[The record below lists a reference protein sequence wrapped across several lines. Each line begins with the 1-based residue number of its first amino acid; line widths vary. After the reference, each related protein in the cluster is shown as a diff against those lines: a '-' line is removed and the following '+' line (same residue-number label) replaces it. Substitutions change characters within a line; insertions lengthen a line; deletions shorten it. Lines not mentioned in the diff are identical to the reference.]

1 MKQKKIQ
8 LSLLL
13 AGLLMAQPVQSKAE
27 TDITNSGEGTAIG
40 YFNYNIGGND
50 HPPPYAPGVVTGPIA
65 SPTLFS
71 IQGLPA
77 QVKGFPMLTKNFFST
92 AKHDVT
98 IGCSRGT
105 KIIYNGADINKRKG
119 VKERKISFSFNG
131 ISEGEVVGAITI
143 QSRKNKADE
152 VDFPTLIHDASNYI
166 NDVDELKGYN
176 ITLLSLTEALTYT
189 LGVDTKTAGYAL
201 SPFVSGFINGPAGVL
216 SGLASGASKS
226 GGVTVPTATIGGT
239 FLVLIDSEN
248 SRKVNISNNYRV
260 NAPQPAQDNENDNNR
275 KKMRPSRRIQANDAL
290 NCSRT

>member
-1 MKQKKIQ
+1 MKHKKIQ

-13 AGLLMAQPVQSKAE
+13 AGLLMAQPVQSKADPLTE
-27 TDITNSGEGTAIG
+27 IDNSNSSEGTAIG

-131 ISEGEVVGAITI
+131 ISEGEVVGSITI

-275 KKMRPSRRIQANDAL
+275 KKNEAVKENPGK
-290 NCSRT
+290 